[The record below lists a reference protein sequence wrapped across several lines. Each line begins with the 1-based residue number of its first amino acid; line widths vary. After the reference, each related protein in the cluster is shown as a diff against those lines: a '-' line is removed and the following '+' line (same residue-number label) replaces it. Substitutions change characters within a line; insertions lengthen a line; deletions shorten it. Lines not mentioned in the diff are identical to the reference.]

1 MKKFLLFT
9 FSIILGVCS
18 ANAYQKVSE
27 NEYGIG
33 DARNQNIVV
42 KCTTTTGQISNET
55 CTLRRYAKCQN
66 NRCSDWNKWRELRN
80 TSDTYSDWQSG
91 ATACCRAKG
100 LR

>member
-1 MKKFLLFT
+1 MKKIFIFVFAIFLTTNLY
-9 FSIILGVCS
+9 
-18 ANAYQKVSE
+18 AYQRVSS

-42 KCTTTTGQISNET
+42 KCTTPTGAISNET
-55 CTLRRYAKCQN
+55 CALRRYAKC
-66 NRCSDWNKWRELRN
+66 DDKNKCDKWDAWRDLRN
-80 TSDTYSDWQSG
+80 TSDTYPDWQSA